1 MTLFESVLNESG
13 PQAVSVHVPMRVNTT
28 SLGLVAGLIAMAVLS
43 FDLSIPLG
51 VAAGVPYVALV
62 LLGVWFPKVGHV
74 VALAAIGTALTIF
87 GYFMSESGGIHWMVL
102 ANRAIAILAIWITAI
117 LIVLEKSAAE
127 ALRISVIEAE
137 HARRMAEEASH
148 AKSEFLASM
157 SHELRTPLNAATGFA
172 QLLRD
177 YAEPPLKGEDRQG
190 IEHILEACKQLL
202 SLVDSV
208 LDLSSIDAGKL
219 DMQVDDVEA
228 APLASECLAL
238 MRPLAVKR
246 DITMENEITADAG
259 LRIAADPGRLKQVML
274 NLLSNAVKY
283 NRDGGTVAVRAA
295 PGDSGMVR
303 ISVSDSGTGIAPDRQ
318 AEVFQP
324 FSRLGAEMGA
334 IEGTGIGLTISQ
346 HLIEMMGGRMGFESE
361 EGAGSTFWFEVPAAA
376 EPALSEA

>member
-1 MTLFESVLNESG
+1 VEYSVRANT
-13 PQAVSVHVPMRVNTT
+13 PM
-28 SLGLVAGLIAMAVLS
+28 LCLLAALVAGGVLF
-43 FDLSIPLG
+43 FDLSVPLG

-62 LLGVWFPKVGHV
+62 LLGVWFPKIGHV
-74 VALAAIGTALTIF
+74 FVLASIGTALTIF

-117 LIVLEKSAAE
+117 LILLEKNAAE
-127 ALRISVIEAE
+127 ALRKSVIEAE

-157 SHELRTPLNAATGFA
+157 SHELRTPLNAAVGFA

-190 IEHILEACKQLL
+190 VEHILDACKQLL

-208 LDLSSIDAGKL
+208 LDLSSIDAGRL
-219 DMQVDDVEA
+219 DLQVADIEA
-228 APLASECLAL
+228 GPLAGECLTL

-246 DITMENEITADAG
+246 DITMANEIADSVS
-259 LRIAADPGRLKQVML
+259 LRIAADPQRLRQVIL

-283 NRDGGTVAVRAA
+283 NRDGGTVTVRAA

-303 ISVSDSGTGIAPDRQ
+303 ISVADSGPGIAPERQ
-318 AEVFQP
+318 SEVFQP

-334 IEGTGIGLTISQ
+334 IEGTGIGLTISL
-346 HLIEMMGGRMGFESE
+346 HLVEMMGGRMGFESE
-361 EGAGSTFWFEVPAAA
+361 QGAGSTFWFEVPAAVA
-376 EPALSEA
+376 EPALAG